1 MHRFLAPC
9 TTSKRYRFGGSDS
22 NVKQRRRLRIQ
33 FRDLAAH
40 LRPRCAVNVPPSVER
55 ARGTPD
61 ARCVRSLMRKVKKR
75 TSVDTTKAPD
85 ASGVPHA
92 MVLTACSARPPVFD
106 PWVEPPLE
114 GTSTPQPALC
124 TRSEPWR
131 CPMAQGDAPGY
142 RDLGR
147 PRRCGRHRLGTLPS
161 PASRR
166 TSTRVSDRTS
176 IASTASRPANRDDRD
191 TPLSSGR
198 DKGI

>member
-1 MHRFLAPC
+1 MHRFLVPLDDIEAI
-9 TTSKRYRFGGSDS
+9 SFWWFGFEC
-22 NVKQRRRLRIQ
+22 QTAAAIRIR
-33 FRDLAAH
+33 FRDLAARLH
-40 LRPRCAVNVPPSVER
+40 PRCAVNVPPSVER

-75 TSVDTTKAPD
+75 TSVVTTKAPD

-114 GTSTPQPALC
+114 GTSAPPPALC

-166 TSTRVSDRTS
+166 PS
-176 IASTASRPANRDDRD
+176 AH
-191 TPLSSGR
+191 L
-198 DKGI
+198 